1 MFFEVNSVTKRY
13 GKKTVLDDISFAVDT
28 GDIVTIIGPS
38 GVGKTTLLKIVA
50 GLEKPSSGGI
60 SYEVQPAREHPVILV
75 FQDFILFPNLTVFEN
90 IAFGLHARNIEKSE
104 IEEKVSSMLGY
115 FNIYDKR
122 DSYPNSLSAGQQQ
135 RVAIARAMVVN
146 PSVLLLDEPF
156 AHLDKN
162 LRLETAEFIRMTQK
176 SFGVTTVSVTHD
188 LEEAFAMS
196 DKIGIMLDGKLIQ
209 YDSVEKIYFQPNT
222 LDVAQF
228 LGPVNIIP
236 EQLYVELEVPQEFCE
251 KRGPV
256 YVRAEAI
263 NIERSTHGSGR
274 VKEVCFIGVLILY
287 KVEVKGSLFSVYS
300 LENGIEAGDRV
311 RLTVSKH
318 LCA

>member
-1 MFFEVNSVTKRY
+1 
-13 GKKTVLDDISFAVDT
+13 
-28 GDIVTIIGPS
+28 
-38 GVGKTTLLKIVA
+38 
-50 GLEKPSSGGI
+50 
-60 SYEVQPAREHPVILV
+60 
-75 FQDFILFPNLTVFEN
+75 
-90 IAFGLHARNIEKSE
+90 
-104 IEEKVSSMLGY
+104 MLGY